1 MLLLNVDGIP
11 MEMQKKKQWVVFKVG
26 QEGKVPYVATDLDKK
41 ASISDPSTWSSFKD
55 AAPVVYGGFNP
66 DTALGYALTPK
77 DKLIFIDVDCHLEG
91 CSSDEEKEKRQKDFN
106 RVSKEVSR
114 FDTYMEQSLNGG
126 IHLLAKGKVL
136 DDVKTGASTIAPVEM
151 YFQKRF
157 IIMTG
162 HKLNDL
168 DISDDERTIGAIHNF
183 QKFYFA
189 PKSDANTSAGDKK
202 YIPPIQDPIRSD
214 DEVIKIA
221 LRNEEFNLLWNN
233 QWEQVI
239 NREGNQKYSSQHYAD
254 MGLMRKLIFFTGNCP
269 AQAERLFRS
278 SPCYQAYGKDGKWS
292 KYDKDIKKD
301 LETTSSTCLA
311 VYDPNYKATK
321 TKPPEPAPANTDQ
334 PLVALPLMPP
344 LDVPPLVLGVERLCP
359 NGKPDFDAVYQAV
372 TTTDENLKIF
382 RNRELNNLLKEY
394 IERYYDQKD
403 GIDYLP
409 KLFIEHPNINGC
421 TAIVKKVHGD
431 AFKYSN
437 KFKGYYL
444 WDGKRYKEFE
454 DKELLIHPI
463 TKALGN
469 VEHSVFL
476 WTITEVAKAED
487 EITYNND
494 ESEGGK
500 TKKKGPST
508 KDIKEA
514 DAVKKFKNCTKYA
527 EKAASVLLKYK
538 GLDFTNDL
546 CLYYE
551 SPYIN
556 MQNGVL
562 DLNTRELLDHDA
574 KYNQIKITN
583 CNFDSTAQCPEFEAM
598 MQRLLPD
605 DALRK
610 EFQKAVG
617 LCLVK
622 KEVPAKKVLFLLI
635 GPKDTGKTTVINT
648 ILDVLGEYGCS
659 VDNSLLMQSGK
670 NKTVGPEMFDL
681 RESLMISTSEASE
694 NDKLDNAR
702 VKALTGGTEQS
713 IRNNFAT
720 SMVKFSMT
728 GLIFIDSNFKPF
740 IPARDTA
747 TWDRLRLFP
756 FINPITKKDPDLK
769 EKLKGEKS
777 GIFNW
782 ILKGMDMVL
791 EEQEIFETPAML
803 ELKQGYQEEMD
814 TTAQFLKDCVVEED
828 GIKIRTAMLHT
839 TYKNWCK
846 YNGFIAS
853 VREKFYDDICKVYE
867 RKKTKGYHY
876 FIDASFT
883 ELGELYSTMQEQTPI
898 QFAKAMRTLLEEPDT
913 SLPYNVLRATYFSK
927 TKEWFMTNIKEPPFI
942 SDRSGMYYAYS
953 AWCIEHSL
961 VPIKPEDF
969 NAKLRY
975 IYDSKM
981 AVPLSPDGI
990 KEISTKWN
998 S

>member
-1 MLLLNVDGIP
+1 MIILNPDNIP
-11 MEMQKKKQWVVFKVG
+11 AEMQKKKQWVVFKVG

-55 AAPVVYGGFNP
+55 AAPVVYGGFHP

-151 YFQKRF
+151 YTQKRF

-189 PKSDANTSAGDKK
+189 PKADANTSAGDKN

-214 DEVIKIA
+214 DEVIQIA
-221 LRNEEFNLLWNN
+221 LRNEEFNLLWNDN
-233 QWEQVI
+233 WEQVI
-239 NREGNQKYSSQHYAD
+239 NKEGNQKYSSQHYAD

-278 SPCYQAYGKDGKWS
+278 SPCYQAYGKDGKWP

-301 LETTSSTCLA
+301 LETTSTTCLA
-311 VYDPNYKATK
+311 VYDPNYKSTK
-321 TKPPEPAPANTDQ
+321 TKPPEPAPTNTDQ
-334 PLVALPLMPP
+334 PFVALPPLTIPP
-344 LDVPPLVLGVERLCP
+344 LSLGVERLCP

-372 TTTDENLKIF
+372 TTTDENLKVF
-382 RNRELNNLLKEY
+382 KNRELNNLLKEY

-403 GIDYLP
+403 RINYLP

-431 AFKYSN
+431 SFKYSN
-437 KFKGYYL
+437 KFKGYFL
-444 WDGKRYKEFE
+444 WDGKRYKECD

-463 TKALGN
+463 TKVLGD

-476 WTITEVAKAED
+476 WTITDVAKTED
-487 EITYNND
+487 TVTYNSD

-500 TKKKGPST
+500 AKKKGPSP
-508 KDIKEA
+508 KDIMEA
-514 DAVKKFKNCTKYA
+514 DAVKKFKICTKYA
-527 EKAASVLLKYK
+527 DYVNKVISKYK

-583 CNFDSTAQCPEFEAM
+583 CNFDPSAACPEFEAM
-598 MQRLLPD
+598 MSRLLPD
-605 DALRK
+605 AAVRK

-622 KEVPAKKVLFLLI
+622 KQLPAKKVLFLLI

-648 ILDVLGEYGCS
+648 ILDLLGEYGCS

-670 NKTVGPEMFDL
+670 NKTVGPEMLDL
-681 RESLMISTSEASE
+681 RESLIISTSEASE

-702 VKALTGGTEQS
+702 VKALTGGTQIS
-713 IRNNFAT
+713 MRNNYAT
-720 SMVKFSMT
+720 SMVKFSMI
-728 GLIFIDSNFKPF
+728 GLIFIDTNFKPY

-756 FINPITKKDPDLK
+756 FINPITKKDPNLK
-769 EKLKGEKS
+769 EKLEAERS

-782 ILKGMDMVL
+782 VLKGMDMVL
-791 EEQEIFETPAML
+791 EEQEIFETPTML

-814 TTAQFLKDCVVEED
+814 ATAQFFKDCVTKVE
-828 GIKIRTAMLHT
+828 GSKILTSLLHI
-839 TYKNWCK
+839 TYQNWCK
-846 YNGFIAS
+846 QNGFIES
-853 VREKFYDDICKVYE
+853 VKPKFYEDVCKVYE
-867 RKKTKGYHY
+867 RKKTNGYYY

-883 ELGELYSTMQEQTPI
+883 ELGELYSTMREQTPT
-898 QFAKAMRTLLEEPDT
+898 QFAKALRTLLEEQDN

-927 TKEWFMTNIKEPPFI
+927 TKEWFMTNLKSPIPV
-942 SDRSGMYYAYS
+942 DRLNHLYNEYS
-953 AWCIEHSL
+953 QWCIEHAL
-961 VPIKPEDF
+961 IPIGDLDF
-969 NAKLRY
+969 NAKLFY
-975 IYDSKM
+975 LKDHMKAYT
-981 AVPLSPDGI
+981 PTPEEI
-990 KEISTKWN
+990 KEISTKWH